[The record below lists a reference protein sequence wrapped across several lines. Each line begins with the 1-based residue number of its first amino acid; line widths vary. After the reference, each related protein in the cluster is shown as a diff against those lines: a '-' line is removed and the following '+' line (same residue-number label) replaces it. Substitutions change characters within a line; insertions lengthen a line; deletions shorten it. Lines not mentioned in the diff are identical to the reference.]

1 MQKTLIA
8 RVLNPISRMAHRGDV
23 IWVHNRPKY
32 ASVLSQ
38 ALAKSGAQV
47 VLHMHNSHLKALNA
61 KAWNLAHV
69 TPVFCSQFL
78 AKEASGCGVPMRQGF
93 VLHNGVDPRL
103 FNPASKVACGT
114 VDVAFSGRLV
124 PEKGAHVLVEAMRL
138 LGRQGL
144 DAHCTIIGS
153 AGFGQSKTSE
163 YVRDL
168 RASLP
173 ANTEMTGYLS
183 GTQYVSRLRQADV
196 FCCPSIWEEP
206 FGMVILEAMASGLP
220 VVASSTGGIPEILQH
235 GGGVLVEPSNP
246 VSLAAKLKL
255 LIVDSQLRS
264 EKRDDAIKSVRK
276 HFTWD
281 LIQQHYTQIADE
293 IAKCSGT

>member
-1 MQKTLIA
+1 
-8 RVLNPISRMAHRGDV
+8 
-23 IWVHNRPKY
+23 
-32 ASVLSQ
+32 
-38 ALAKSGAQV
+38 
-47 VLHMHNSHLKALNA
+47 
-61 KAWNLAHV
+61 
-69 TPVFCSQFL
+69 
-78 AKEASGCGVPMRQGF
+78 
-93 VLHNGVDPRL
+93 
-103 FNPASKVACGT
+103 
-114 VDVAFSGRLV
+114 
-124 PEKGAHVLVEAMRL
+124 
-138 LGRQGL
+138 
-144 DAHCTIIGS
+144 
-153 AGFGQSKTSE
+153 
-163 YVRDL
+163 
-168 RASLP
+168 
-173 ANTEMTGYLS
+173 
-183 GTQYVSRLRQADV
+183 V